1 MNSGKITRDRHNVP
15 VIASLSKMNQ
25 LLILPTADCSP
36 FNSIKSGRLPV
47 TLGWLVNDWPNN
59 YVQNYSRNGA
69 YWLPIG
75 LLDPVAVQ
83 STSAQRVRLYRF
95 SVNLRD
101 LTFTVL

>member
-1 MNSGKITRDRHNVP
+1 
-15 VIASLSKMNQ
+15 MNQ
-25 LLILPTADCSP
+25 LLLLPTADCSP
-36 FNSIKSGRLPV
+36 FNSIKSGQLPV

-83 STSAQRVRLYRF
+83 RLVKITQLQSEF
-95 SVNLRD
+95 LVTILLEPDSSVSSNDIYFLD
-101 LTFTVL
+101 SWCIYDEY